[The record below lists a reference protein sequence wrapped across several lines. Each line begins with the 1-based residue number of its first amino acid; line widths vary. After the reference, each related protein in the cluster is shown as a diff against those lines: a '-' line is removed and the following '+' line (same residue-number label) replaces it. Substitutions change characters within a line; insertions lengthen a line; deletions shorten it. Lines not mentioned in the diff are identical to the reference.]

1 MFGLFKKKPAT
12 QVHSALPSAEAEP
25 DRYVGR
31 PLLIVLENYVL
42 DCIGALE
49 PEKQVIARSMVQRVW
64 GGGDDWK
71 ATVRAQLQMKPSL
84 DESLRGMWSRNQELA
99 KEEHQPLHPVQ
110 FAKMIADQNFAS
122 LIG

>member
-1 MFGLFKKKPAT
+1 MFGLFKKKPA
-12 QVHSALPSAEAEP
+12 ANALLPSAEAEP
-25 DRYVGR
+25 ERYAGR

-42 DCIGALE
+42 DCIGALQ
-49 PEKQVIARSMVQRVW
+49 PDKQELARSVVQKVW

-71 ATVRAQLQMKPSL
+71 ETVRAQLHLESSL

-99 KEEHQPLHPVQ
+99 KQHNQPLHPIQ
-110 FAKMIADQNFAS
+110 FAKMIVDQNFAS